1 MIYNDASHDILHF
14 QIQNKT
20 AFLKANY
27 FHLRICLRMV
37 INGRGFTLGRGELLE
52 FELPCLIDNI
62 LLCLVYQMNTENSY
76 YLLGLYGSSHG
87 VRCMITPLRWVE

>member
-20 AFLKANY
+20 ASLKANY

-37 INGRGFTLGRGELLE
+37 INGRGFTLGRGEP
-52 FELPCLIDNI
+52 FYW
-62 LLCLVYQMNTENSY
+62 V
-76 YLLGLYGSSHG
+76 GLYVVGTVLG
-87 VRCMITPLRWVE
+87 V

>member
-37 INGRGFTLGRGELLE
+37 INGRGFTLGRGELLR
-52 FELPCLIDNI
+52 P
-62 LLCLVYQMNTENSY
+62 LLFLVYQMNTENSY
-76 YLLGLYGSSHG
+76 YLLGLYGSRHG

>member
-37 INGRGFTLGRGELLE
+37 INGRGFTLGRGELL
-52 FELPCLIDNI
+52 P
-62 LLCLVYQMNTENSY
+62 LLFLVYQMNTENSY
-76 YLLGLYGSSHG
+76 YLLGLYVVGTVLG
-87 VRCMITPLRWVE
+87 VW